1 MNNFNVRDII
11 MERQMNFYIQ
21 VYNHSTEFINSYLK
35 NALLSH
41 SSYTITNVNMCV
53 NKYNIV
59 FADLFKLNKGQIK
72 EKIKNTYP
80 PMDWRA
86 GMVVELLQALDDTL
100 NVELTTNE
108 IRFLLNEI
116 CILN

>member
-1 MNNFNVRDII
+1 
-11 MERQMNFYIQ
+11 
-21 VYNHSTEFINSYLK
+21 
-35 NALLSH
+35 
-41 SSYTITNVNMCV
+41 MCL

-59 FADLFKLNKGQIK
+59 FVDLFKLNKGQIK
-72 EKIKNTYP
+72 LKIKNTYP

-86 GMVVELLQALDDTL
+86 GMVVELLQALDNTL

-116 CILN
+116 CILD